1 VIAATVLALVSAVS
15 VETALAKKN
24 KVVATINGKRLKWKG
39 RFVIAS
45 FSGNGTIIVA
55 TKPARPGKI
64 MRTFGF
70 GCAIFPPNETFPL
83 TPSAEICNANYTET
97 RISGAN
103 VSINGWLA
111 VQGVQVTYSKFEGGR
126 LEGTVSAVLDPL
138 PGSGLAAVAIEGTFN
153 TSTTQSE

>member
-1 VIAATVLALVSAVS
+1 VSLVS

-24 KVVATINGKRLKWKG
+24 KVVATISGKRSKWKG
-39 RFVIAS
+39 RFVVAS

-64 MRTFGF
+64 LRTFGF
-70 GCAIFPPNETFPL
+70 GCAIYPPTETFPL
-83 TPSAEICNANYTET
+83 TPPPEICSANYTET
-97 RISGAN
+97 RVRGAN

-126 LEGTVSAVLDPL
+126 LEGTVSATLDPL
-138 PGSGLAAVAIEGTFN
+138 SGSALQPVAIEGTFN
-153 TSTTQSE
+153 TSVTQSE